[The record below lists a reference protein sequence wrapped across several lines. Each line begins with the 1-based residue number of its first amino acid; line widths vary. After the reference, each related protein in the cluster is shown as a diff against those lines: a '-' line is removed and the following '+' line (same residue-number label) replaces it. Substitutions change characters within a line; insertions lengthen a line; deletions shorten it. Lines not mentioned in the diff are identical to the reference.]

1 MEGLQEFKRRVR
13 RSTEHHEHKIRNSW
27 GIYDGYKYYRKT
39 KPKDKEYVLAES
51 QYFAITRRINN
62 LMAEE
67 IANGNDFKIPHR
79 MGVIELRK
87 YDARIKIGSNGE
99 VYDNLPVDW
108 NKTLELW
115 YEDEESYKN
124 KTLVKMEE
132 KEIFTI
138 YYNRNRA
145 TYRNQSFYDFKFNRD
160 MKIMLKQKIKEG
172 AVDAAY
178 LKKREYL

>member
-13 RSTEHHEHKIRNSW
+13 RITEHHEHKVRNSW
-27 GIYDGYKYYRKT
+27 GVYDGYKYYRKN
-39 KPKDKEYVLAES
+39 KPKEKKYVLTES

-79 MGVIELRK
+79 MGRIELRK
-87 YDARIKIGSNGE
+87 FEAKIRIGEDGE
-99 VYDNLPVDW
+99 VHDNLPVDW
-108 NKTLELW
+108 SKTLELW
-115 YEDEESYKN
+115 YEDKEAHKN

-138 YYNRNRA
+138 FYNRNLA
-145 TYRNQSFYDFKFNRD
+145 TYKNQSFYEFKFNRD
-160 MKIMLKQKIKEG
+160 LKTMLKQKIKEG
-172 AVDAAY
+172 VVDAPY
-178 LKKREYL
+178 YRRRTTL

>member
-13 RSTEHHEHKIRNSW
+13 RITEHHEHKIRNSW

-39 KPKDKEYVLAES
+39 KPKGKQYVLTES

-79 MGVIELRK
+79 MGRIELRK
-87 YDARIKIGSNGE
+87 FDSRIRIGEDGQ
-99 VYDNLPVDW
+99 VHDNLPIDW
-108 NKTLELW
+108 SKTLELW

-138 YYNRNRA
+138 FYNRSLA
-145 TYRNQSFYDFKFNRD
+145 TYRNQSFYEFKFNRD

-172 AVDAAY
+172 AVDASY
-178 LKKREYL
+178 YRRKTIL